1 MSMERKIKRFTNS
14 INLINQKFECLRN
27 SNSQHKS
34 KLSNLSRQLNKSY
47 LELLRS
53 NMRYD
58 FLKSKGAGLKRSD
71 IFDKKFRLKYLQLEL
86 LIAQEQIERN
96 ELTVSRILNECE
108 IVIDKANRFLKSDI
122 TSRNRAIKL
131 QNTKTQ
137 TRERKTK

>member
-1 MSMERKIKRFTNS
+1 
-14 INLINQKFECLRN
+14 
-27 SNSQHKS
+27 
-34 KLSNLSRQLNKSY
+34 
-47 LELLRS
+47 
-53 NMRYD
+53 MRYD